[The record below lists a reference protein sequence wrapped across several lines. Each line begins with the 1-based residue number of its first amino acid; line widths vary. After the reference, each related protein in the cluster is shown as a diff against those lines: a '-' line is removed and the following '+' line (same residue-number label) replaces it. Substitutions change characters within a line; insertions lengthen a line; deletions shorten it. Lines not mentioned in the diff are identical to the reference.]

1 MTANQK
7 EDRVYVQNLKDNVK
21 GLVRN
26 SKKSASEIADKIG
39 MNQSN
44 FSKCLKDETR
54 CFSIVQVCKL
64 AKLFDCSVDEL
75 VGIKHSSKSDTE
87 NIIIKNIRILMDN
100 VDCQKIEEPT
110 VDSEGIPLAPTFLT
124 PSYSFDNK
132 DLGEIV
138 GMSESEV
145 SKCLKIENGSK
156 FFSLEQI
163 KQIADY
169 FGVSVDFL
177 MGRKVRSN
185 YEICEFL
192 SILLEDGRIDIK
204 EEIIKEKKANHYAS
218 DEEEYRFAQDYKS
231 RIDYGFINERICEE
245 NEMIDEEDV
254 KYQLLLFPK
263 NRSDYYDKDQDKY
276 VNVNELNQNNVII
289 NNCLAKLVDAHNK
302 LDKGIYDKED
312 FDAIVKQAL
321 IKTDKLFHKVH
332 IRSNADD
339 HRPDDIRS

>member
-7 EDRVYVQNLKDNVK
+7 EVSVYVQNLKNNVN

-26 SKKSASEIADKIG
+26 SKKSASQIADEID

-44 FSKCLKDETR
+44 FSKCINDVTR
-54 CFSIVQVCKL
+54 CFSIDQVCKL
-64 AKLFDCSVDEL
+64 AKLFGCSVDEL
-75 VGIKHSSKSDTE
+75 VGMKHSAKSDTE

-100 VDCQKIEEPT
+100 VVCQKIEEPT
-110 VDSEGIPLAPTFLT
+110 VDSEGLPLAPTFLT

-138 GMSESEV
+138 GMSEYEV
-145 SKCLKIENGSK
+145 SKCLKIENGSN

-192 SILLEDGRIDIK
+192 SILLNDRRIDIK
-204 EEIIKEKKANHYAS
+204 EETIKEKKPKHFTDV
-218 DEEEYRFAQDYKS
+218 DEYELSQDEKKS
-231 RIDYGFINERICEE
+231 A
-245 NEMIDEEDV
+245 EMGVVQARLGNQIMFDEVDV
-254 KYQLLLFPK
+254 KYQFFRFPK
-263 NRSDYYDKDQDKY
+263 YKSDYDEFEGKY
-276 VNVNELNQNNVII
+276 VGNLDDDNTII

-312 FDAIVKQAL
+312 FEAIVKQAL
-321 IKTDKLFHKVH
+321 LKTAKLFHKNH
-332 IRSNADD
+332 IRSNAYDQ
-339 HRPDDIRS
+339 R

>member
-26 SKKSASEIADKIG
+26 SKKSASQIADEIG

-44 FSKCLKDETR
+44 FSKCLKDKTR

-75 VGIKHSSKSDTE
+75 VGMKHSSKSDTE

-100 VDCQKIEEPT
+100 VVCQKIEEPT

-124 PSYSFDNK
+124 PSNSFDNK

-145 SKCLKIENGSK
+145 GKCLKIENSSK

-192 SILLEDGRIDIK
+192 SILLDDGRIDIK
-204 EEIIKEKKANHYAS
+204 EETIKEKKANHYVS
-218 DEEEYRFAQDYKS
+218 VEEYRFAQYDKS
-231 RIDYGFINERICEE
+231 CVEHGFVSGRIDEK
-245 NEMIDEEDV
+245 EMFDEEDV

-263 NRSDYYDKDQDKY
+263 NRSNYYDEDQNKY

-321 IKTDKLFHKVH
+321 IKTAKLFHKSH
-332 IRSNADD
+332 IRSNVDD
-339 HRPDDIRS
+339 HR

>member
-7 EDRVYVQNLKDNVK
+7 EDRGYAQNLKDNVK
-21 GLVRN
+21 ELVRN
-26 SKKSASEIADKIG
+26 SKKSASQIAKHIG
-39 MNQSN
+39 MKQSN
-44 FSKCLKDETR
+44 FSKCLKDKTR
-54 CFSIVQVCKL
+54 CFSIVQVCEL

-75 VGIKHSSKSDTE
+75 VGMKHSAKSDTE

-100 VDCQKIEEPT
+100 VVCRKIKEHT
-110 VDSEGIPLAPTFLT
+110 ADSSEGFPLASTILT

-145 SKCLKIENGSK
+145 SKRLKIENGSN

-263 NRSDYYDKDQDKY
+263 NRSDYYDKDQDKH

-321 IKTDKLFHKVH
+321 IKTAKLFHKSH
-332 IRSNADD
+332 IRSNVDD
-339 HRPDDIRS
+339 HR

>member
-1 MTANQK
+1 MMTTNQK
-7 EDRVYVQNLKDNVK
+7 GDSVYVKNLKNKVQE
-21 GLVRN
+21 LVRN
-26 SKKSASEIADKIG
+26 SKDSAMNIAESIG

-44 FSKCLKDETR
+44 FSKCINNGTR
-54 CFSIVQVCKL
+54 CFSIDQVCKL

-75 VGIKHSSKSDTE
+75 VGMKFSGKSEMET
-87 NIIIKNIRILMDN
+87 IIIKNIRWLMDN
-100 VDCQKIEEPT
+100 VVCQKIEEPT
-110 VDSEGIPLAPTFLT
+110 VDSEGLPLAPTFLT

-145 SKCLKIENGSK
+145 SKCLKIENGSN

-192 SILLEDGRIDIK
+192 SILLNDRRIDIK
-204 EEIIKEKKANHYAS
+204 EETIKEKKPKHYTDV
-218 DEEEYRFAQDYKS
+218 DEYELSQDEKKCAEMGVVQA
-231 RIDYGFINERICEE
+231 RIGGNQIMF
-245 NEMIDEEDV
+245 DEVDV
-254 KYQLLLFPK
+254 KYQFFRFPK
-263 NRSDYYDKDQDKY
+263 YKSDYDEFEGKY
-276 VNVNELNQNNVII
+276 VGNLDDDNTII

-312 FDAIVKQAL
+312 FEAIVKQAL
-321 IKTDKLFHKVH
+321 LKTAKLFHKNH
-332 IRSNADD
+332 IRSNAYAQ
-339 HRPDDIRS
+339 R

>member
-7 EDRVYVQNLKDNVK
+7 DSVYVQNLKNNVK

-26 SKKSASEIADKIG
+26 SKKSANEIAEKIG
-39 MNQSN
+39 MMQSN
-44 FSKCLKDETR
+44 FSKCINDETR
-54 CFSIVQVCKL
+54 CFSIDQVCKL

-75 VGIKHSSKSDTE
+75 VGMKHSAKSDTE

-100 VDCQKIEEPT
+100 VVCQKIEEPT
-110 VDSEGIPLAPTFLT
+110 VNSEGIPLAPTFRT

-145 SKCLKIENGSK
+145 SKCLKIENGSN

-192 SILLEDGRIDIK
+192 SILLNDRRIDIK
-204 EEIIKEKKANHYAS
+204 EETIKEKKPKHYTDV
-218 DEEEYRFAQDYKS
+218 DEYELSQAEKKS
-231 RIDYGFINERICEE
+231 AEMGFVQARIGNQTMF
-245 NEMIDEEDV
+245 DEVDV
-254 KYQLLLFPK
+254 KYQFFRFPK
-263 NRSDYYDKDQDKY
+263 YKSDYDEFEGKY
-276 VNVNELNQNNVII
+276 VGNLDDDNTII

-312 FDAIVKQAL
+312 FEAIVKQAL
-321 IKTDKLFHKVH
+321 LKTVKLFHKNH
-332 IRSNADD
+332 IRYNAYDQ
-339 HRPDDIRS
+339 R

>member
-26 SKKSASEIADKIG
+26 SKKSASQIADEIG

-44 FSKCLKDETR
+44 FSKCLKDKTR

-75 VGIKHSSKSDTE
+75 VGMKHSSKSDTE

-100 VDCQKIEEPT
+100 VVCQKIEEPT

-145 SKCLKIENGSK
+145 GKCLKIENSSK

-192 SILLEDGRIDIK
+192 SILLDDGRIDIK
-204 EEIIKEKKANHYAS
+204 EETIKEKKANHYAS
-218 DEEEYRFAQDYKS
+218 VEEYRFAQYDKS
-231 RIDYGFINERICEE
+231 CVEHGFVSGRIDEK
-245 NEMIDEEDV
+245 EMFDEEDV

-263 NRSDYYDKDQDKY
+263 NRSNYSDEDQDKY

-302 LDKGIYDKED
+302 LDKGVYDEED
-312 FDAIVKQAL
+312 FEVIVKQAL
-321 IKTDKLFHKVH
+321 IKTAKLFHKSH

-339 HRPDDIRS
+339 HR

>member
-1 MTANQK
+1 MTTKQK
-7 EDRVYVQNLKDNVK
+7 EDSVYVKNLKKKVK
-21 GLVRN
+21 ELVRN
-26 SKKSASEIADKIG
+26 SKDSAMKIAKDINMK
-39 MNQSN
+39 QSN
-44 FSKCLKDETR
+44 FSKCINDVTR
-54 CFSIVQVCKL
+54 CFSIDQVCEL

-75 VGIKHSSKSDTE
+75 VGMKHSAKSDTE
-87 NIIIKNIRILMDN
+87 NIIIKNIRMLMDN
-100 VDCQKIEEPT
+100 VVCQKIEEPT
-110 VDSEGIPLAPTFLT
+110 VDSEGLPLAPTFLT

-192 SILLEDGRIDIK
+192 SILLDDGRIDIK

-218 DEEEYRFAQDYKS
+218 AEEYRLAQYDKS
-231 RIDYGFINERICEE
+231 CVEHGFVSERIDEK
-245 NEMIDEEDV
+245 EMFDEEDV

-263 NRSDYYDKDQDKY
+263 NRSNYYDKDQDKY

-289 NNCLAKLVDAHNK
+289 NNCLAKIVDAHNK
-302 LDKGIYDKED
+302 LDKGVYDEED
-312 FDAIVKQAL
+312 FEVIVKQAL
-321 IKTDKLFHKVH
+321 IKTAKLFHKVH

-339 HRPDDIRS
+339 RY

>member
-7 EDRVYVQNLKDNVK
+7 EVSVYVQNLKNNVN

-26 SKKSASEIADKIG
+26 SKKSASQIAKEIG

-44 FSKCLKDETR
+44 FSKCINDVTR
-54 CFSIVQVCKL
+54 CFSIDQVCKL

-75 VGIKHSSKSDTE
+75 VGMKHSAKSDTE

-100 VDCQKIEEPT
+100 VVCQKIEEPT
-110 VDSEGIPLAPTFLT
+110 VDSKGIPLAPTFLT

-145 SKCLKIENGSK
+145 SKCLKIENGSN

-163 KQIADY
+163 KHIADY

-192 SILLEDGRIDIK
+192 SILLNDRRIDIK
-204 EEIIKEKKANHYAS
+204 EETIKEKKPKHYTDV
-218 DEEEYRFAQDYKS
+218 DEYELSQDEKKS
-231 RIDYGFINERICEE
+231 A
-245 NEMIDEEDV
+245 EMGLVHARLGNQTMFDEVDV
-254 KYQLLLFPK
+254 KYQFFRFPK
-263 NRSDYYDKDQDKY
+263 YKSDYDEFQGKY
-276 VNVNELNQNNVII
+276 VGNLDDDNTII

-312 FDAIVKQAL
+312 FEAIVKQAL
-321 IKTDKLFHKVH
+321 IKTAKLFHKLH

-339 HRPDDIRS
+339 HR

>member
-7 EDRVYVQNLKDNVK
+7 EVSVYVQNLKNNVN

-26 SKKSASEIADKIG
+26 SKKSASQIADEIG

-44 FSKCLKDETR
+44 FSKCINDVTR
-54 CFSIVQVCKL
+54 CFSIDQVCKL

-75 VGIKHSSKSDTE
+75 VGMKHSAKSDTE
-87 NIIIKNIRILMDN
+87 NIVIKNIRILMDN
-100 VDCQKIEEPT
+100 VVCKKIEEPP

-124 PSYSFDNK
+124 SSYSFDDK

-145 SKCLKIENGSK
+145 SKCLKIENCSN

-192 SILLEDGRIDIK
+192 SILLDDGRIDIK
-204 EEIIKEKKANHYAS
+204 EEIIKEKKANHYTS
-218 DEEEYRFAQDYKS
+218 DEEEYRDAQYYK
-231 RIDYGFINERICEE
+231 RGIDHGILHERICGE
-245 NEMIDEEDV
+245 NEMFDEEDV
-254 KYQLLLFPK
+254 KYQMLRFPK
-263 NRSDYYDKDQDKY
+263 NRSGYYDEY

-302 LDKGIYDKED
+302 LDKGIYDEED
-312 FDAIVKQAL
+312 FEAIVKQAL
-321 IKTDKLFHKVH
+321 IKTAKLFHKLH

-339 HRPDDIRS
+339 HR